1 MKPQGANIMKQGYL
15 ATALLAGLMG
25 ASGMAVAQSTPVP
38 AQPDP
43 AIAGQ
48 ASTKTPAG
56 VGNPTQRPDGTNPA
70 ARDAVKA
77 EARVHNRNDANN
89 PVPKGEATTT
99 VNHQPNAMP
108 QPTGERSRREV
119 SMADR
124 KVKPSFGEKG
134 ERPEVPTNPTDKTGT
149 PK

>member
-1 MKPQGANIMKQGYL
+1 MKQRFV
-15 ATALLAGLMG
+15 TPALLAGLMG
-25 ASGMAVAQSTPVP
+25 MAGLACAQGTAAIP

-43 AIAGQ
+43 AVAGQ

-56 VGNPTQRPDGTNPA
+56 VANPTQRPDGSDPA
-70 ARDAVKA
+70 SREIVKS
-77 EARVHNRNDANN
+77 EARIHNRSNATNN
-89 PVPKGEATTT
+89 VPKGEATTT

-108 QPTGERSRREV
+108 RPTGERSRTEV
-119 SMADR
+119 SQTGR
-124 KVKPSFGEKG
+124 KVKPHFGEPG